1 MLEHLTDLRRPKR
14 VVVAGAGGFVG
25 TAVSQRLER
34 DGVPVL
40 RLTREH
46 LDLAGADAEATL
58 VALLK
63 GGDVFVAAAASAP
76 CKDTD
81 ALIENMKI
89 ARNLAR
95 ALRRARDLVH
105 VVNISSDAV
114 YADSAHPINESSC
127 AGPTSL
133 HGAMHLA
140 REFVFK
146 TDVKA
151 ALANLRPTLLYGAAD
166 PHGGYG
172 PNSFRRLA
180 AEGKEIVLFGEGE
193 ERRDHVYID
202 DLAEIVAQVIYRRSA
217 GTLNVASGEVH
228 TFRTIA
234 EKIAALSGNKAV
246 SVKGTP
252 RVGPM
257 PHGGLRAFD
266 IALCRKMFP
275 EFKYTPLAD
284 GLKKAQG
291 AK

>member
-14 VVVAGAGGFVG
+14 VVITGAAGFVG
-25 TAVSQRLER
+25 AAIAQRLER

-63 GGDVFVAAAASAP
+63 SGDVFVAAAAKAP
-76 CKDTD
+76 CKDVD
-81 ALIENMKI
+81 SLVENMQI
-89 ARNLAR
+89 VRNLAR

-114 YADSAHPINESSC
+114 YADSAQPLKESSC
-127 AGPTSL
+127 AGPSTL

-140 REFVFK
+140 REAALKVE
-146 TDVKA
+146 VKA
-151 ALANLRPTLLYGAAD
+151 ALVHLRPSLLYGAAD

-172 PNSFRRLA
+172 PNHFRNQA
-180 AEGKEIVLFGEGE
+180 AKGEPIVLFGEGE

-202 DLAEIVAQVIYRRSA
+202 DLAEIAAQCIYRRSS
-217 GTLNVASGEVH
+217 GVLNVATGEVH
-228 TFRTIA
+228 TFKSVA
-234 EKIAALSGNKAV
+234 EKVAALSGNKAV
-246 SVKGTP
+246 TVKGSP

-257 PHGGLRAFD
+257 PHNGYRAFD
-266 IALCRKMFP
+266 IALFRKAFP
-275 EFKYTPLAD
+275 DFKYTPLAD

-291 AK
+291 K

>member
-14 VVVAGAGGFVG
+14 VVITGAGGFVG
-25 TAVSQRLER
+25 AAIAQRLER

-46 LDLAGADAEATL
+46 LDLTGADAEATL

-63 GGDVFVAAAASAP
+63 SGDVFVAAAARAP
-76 CKDTD
+76 CKDAD
-81 ALIENMKI
+81 SLVENMQL

-105 VVNISSDAV
+105 LVNISSDAV
-114 YADSAHPINESSC
+114 YADSAQPLKESSC

-140 REFVFK
+140 RELVLK
-146 TDVKA
+146 AEVKA
-151 ALANLRPTLLYGAAD
+151 ALVNLRPTLLYGAAD

-172 PNSFRRLA
+172 PNAFRRLA
-180 AEGKEIVLFGEGE
+180 AEGKPIVLFGEGE

-202 DLAEIVAQVIYRRSA
+202 DLAEIAAQCIYRRSS
-217 GTLNVASGEVH
+217 GTLNVATGDVH
-228 TFRTIA
+228 TFKSVA
-234 EKIAALSGNKAV
+234 EKVAALSGNKAV
-246 SVKGTP
+246 TVTGSP

-257 PHGGLRAFD
+257 PHGGYRAFD
-266 IALCRKMFP
+266 SALCRKMFP
-275 EFKYTPLAD
+275 EFKYTPLAE

-291 AK
+291 K

>member
-25 TAVSQRLER
+25 AAISQRLER

-63 GGDVFVAAAASAP
+63 SGDVFVAAAAKAP

-81 ALIENMKI
+81 SLVENMKI

-114 YADSAHPINESSC
+114 YADSSQPLKESSC

-151 ALANLRPTLLYGAAD
+151 ALVNLRPTLLYGASD

-172 PNSFRRLA
+172 PNAFRRLA
-180 AEGKEIVLFGEGE
+180 EKGEPITLFGEGE

-202 DLAEIVAQVIYRRSA
+202 DLAEIAAQCIYHRSA
-217 GTLNVASGEVH
+217 GTLNVATGEVH
-228 TFRTIA
+228 SFRSIA
-234 EKIAALSGNKAV
+234 EKVAALSGNKAV
-246 SVKGTP
+246 TVKGSP

-257 PHGGLRAFD
+257 PHGGFRAFD
-266 IALCRKMFP
+266 SALCRKAFP
-275 EFKYTPLAD
+275 DFKYTPLAD

>member
-1 MLEHLTDLRRPKR
+1 MIEHLTDLRRPKR
-14 VVVAGAGGFVG
+14 VVITGAAGFVG
-25 TAVSQRLER
+25 AAIAQRLER

-63 GGDVFVAAAASAP
+63 SGDVFVAAAAKAP
-76 CKDTD
+76 CKDVD
-81 ALIENMKI
+81 SLVENMQI
-89 ARNLAR
+89 VRNLAR

-114 YADSAHPINESSC
+114 YADSAQPLKESSC
-127 AGPTSL
+127 AGPSTL

-140 REFVFK
+140 REAALKVE
-146 TDVKA
+146 VKA
-151 ALANLRPTLLYGAAD
+151 ALVHLRPSLLYGAAD

-172 PNSFRRLA
+172 PNHFRNRA
-180 AEGKEIVLFGEGE
+180 AKGEPIVLFGEGE

-202 DLAEIVAQVIYRRSA
+202 DLAEIAAQCIYRRSS
-217 GTLNVASGEVH
+217 GVLNVATGEVH
-228 TFRTIA
+228 TFRSVA
-234 EKIAALSGNKAV
+234 EKVAALSGNKAV
-246 SVKGTP
+246 TVKGSP

-257 PHGGLRAFD
+257 PHNGYRAFD
-266 IALCRKMFP
+266 IAVFRKAFP
-275 EFKYTPLAD
+275 DFKYTPLAD

-291 AK
+291 K

>member
-14 VVVAGAGGFVG
+14 VVITGAGGFVG
-25 TAVSQRLER
+25 AAIAQRLER

-46 LDLAGADAEATL
+46 LDLTGADAEATL

-63 GGDVFVAAAASAP
+63 SGDVFVAAAARAP
-76 CKDTD
+76 CKDAD
-81 ALIENMKI
+81 SLVENMQI

-105 VVNISSDAV
+105 LVNISSDAV
-114 YADSAHPINESSC
+114 YADSAQPLKESSC

-140 REFVFK
+140 RELVLK
-146 TDVKA
+146 AEVKA
-151 ALANLRPTLLYGAAD
+151 ALVTLRPTLLYGAAD

-180 AEGKEIVLFGEGE
+180 AEGKPIVLFGEGE

-202 DLAEIVAQVIYRRSA
+202 DLAEIAAQCIYRRSS
-217 GTLNVASGEVH
+217 GTLNVATGDVH
-228 TFRTIA
+228 TFKSIA
-234 EKIAALSGNKAV
+234 EKVAGLSGNKAV
-246 SVKGTP
+246 TVTGSP

-257 PHGGLRAFD
+257 PHGGYRAFD
-266 IALCRKMFP
+266 PTLCKKSFP
-275 EFKYTPLAD
+275 DFKYTPLAE

-291 AK
+291 K